1 MREIGMKSEL
11 GGVMNTEG
19 SSVKGCRAKEQ
30 NKEAGKGRA
39 MELPLA
45 SREYSQLSLWALA
58 SRT

>member
-1 MREIGMKSEL
+1 MKSEL